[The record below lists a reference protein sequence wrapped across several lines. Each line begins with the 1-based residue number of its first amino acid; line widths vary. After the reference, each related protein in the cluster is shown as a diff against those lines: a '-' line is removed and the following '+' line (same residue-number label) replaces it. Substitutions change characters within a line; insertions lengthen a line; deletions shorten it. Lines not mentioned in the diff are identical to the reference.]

1 MQNCLKKG
9 FSVLAFA
16 GTAIL
21 SSSIPAAAQTTTKP
35 NVYVQHN
42 LVSDIAGMADVTDP
56 NLVDPWGLS
65 FSATSPFWVSNAGKS
80 NSTLYNGAGTI
91 TPVVVA
97 IPAGSKG
104 PAKSSPSG
112 QVNNNTTAFILANGT
127 KASFIFAT
135 EDGTISAWNGG
146 TVSTVMV
153 DNSPA
158 GAVYEGLAIGTS
170 ANGATLYAPNFKTNA
185 IDVFDG
191 KFAPATL
198 AGNFTDPT
206 LPAGFAPFNI
216 WNLGGKLYVMYA
228 KQNAAKVRDTAGAGN
243 GYVSTFDLNG
253 NFLKRVVSNGPLNSP
268 WGVAIAPANWAAF
281 GGALLVG
288 NFGDGTI
295 NAFDATSG
303 ASLGTLQ
310 DKTGAPIVN
319 HGLWAI
325 AFGNGGSGGDPNT
338 LYFTAGIQGE
348 THGLLGAIAPPSAI
362 LSVVNGASGAA
373 GPVAPGEIVLVEGF
387 TIGPSPRAAATVPA
401 TGTLGTTVGA
411 TTVSFDGR
419 PAPILYAS
427 ASTVAVIVPYEVS
440 GGTTSNV
447 TLSFV
452 NTFNNQTPVAFPVQ
466 LGASAPGLFT
476 ADTSGSGNAA
486 AINQDGTA
494 NSATN
499 AAARGSVVLLFATG
513 EGVTAPPVTD
523 GAITVGRIVPG
534 PLLSVSLTIGGSPA
548 RVISAESAPG
558 TVAGVMQIEAIVPS
572 GISVGPAA
580 VQLTVGTT
588 NSQAGVTL
596 NVK

>member
-1 MQNCLKKG
+1 
-9 FSVLAFA
+9 
-16 GTAIL
+16 
-21 SSSIPAAAQTTTKP
+21 
-35 NVYVQHN
+35 
-42 LVSDIAGMADVTDP
+42 MADVTDP

-80 NSTLYNGAGTI
+80 NSTLYNGSGTI

-112 QVNNNTTAFILANGT
+112 QVNNNTAAFILANGT

-153 DNSPA
+153 DNSAA

-185 IDVFDG
+185 IDIFDG

-198 AGNFTDPT
+198 AGNFTDPN

-228 KQNAAKVRDTAGAGN
+228 KQNGAKVRDTAGPGN
-243 GYVSTFDLNG
+243 GFVDTFDLNG

-268 WGVAIAPANWAAF
+268 WGVAIAPANWGAF

-295 NAFDATSG
+295 NAFDATVG
-303 ASLGTLQ
+303 TSLGTLQ

-319 HGLWAI
+319 KGLWAI
-325 AFGNGGSGGDPNT
+325 AFGNGASGGDINT

-348 THGLLGAIAPPSAI
+348 THGLLGAIAPPTAI
-362 LSVVNGASGAA
+362 LTVVNAASGAS
-373 GPVAPGEIVLVEGF
+373 GPVAPGEVVLVGGF
-387 TIGPSPRAAATVPA
+387 SIGPSPRVAATVPT
-401 TGTLGTTVGA
+401 TGALGTTAGS

-419 PAPILYAS
+419 PAPILYSS

-452 NTFNNQTPVAFPVQ
+452 NALNNQVPATFPVQ
-466 LGASAPGLFT
+466 LAASAPGVFT
-476 ADTSGSGNAA
+476 ADTSGAGNAA

-513 EGVTAPPVTD
+513 EGATAPPVAD
-523 GAITVGRIVPG
+523 GAITAGRIVPG
-534 PLLSVSLTIGGSPA
+534 PILPVSLTIGGSPA
-548 RVISAESAPG
+548 KVISAAAAPG
-558 TVAGVMQIEAIVPS
+558 SVAGVMQIEAIVPS
-572 GISVGPAA
+572 GITPGAA
-580 VQLTVGTT
+580 PVVLTVGTT
-588 NSQAGVTL
+588 NSQSGVTL

>member
-1 MQNCLKKG
+1 MTIRLTNG
-9 FSVLAFA
+9 SSALALA
-16 GTAIL
+16 GAAIL
-21 SSSIPAAAQTTTKP
+21 SLSFPALAPGQSKA
-35 NVYVQHN
+35 NIYVQHN
-42 LVSDIAGMADVTDP
+42 LVSDIPGMADVTDP
-56 NLVDPWGLS
+56 NLVDPWGIS
-65 FSATSPFWVSNAGKS
+65 TSATSPFWVSNAGKS
-80 NSTLYNGAGTI
+80 NTTLYNGAGAI

-112 QVNNNTTAFILANGT
+112 QVNNNTAAFILANGT

-146 TVSTVMV
+146 TASTVMV
-153 DNSPA
+153 DNSGA

-170 ANGATLYAPNFKTNA
+170 ANGPALYAPNFKTNA

-191 KFAPATL
+191 KFAPVTL

-228 KQNAAKVRDTAGAGN
+228 KQNAAKIRDSAGPGN

-253 NFLKRVVSNGPLNSP
+253 NFLKRVASQGPLNSP
-268 WGVAIAPANWAAF
+268 WGVAIAPASWGAF

-295 NAFDATSG
+295 NAFDLTAGTP
-303 ASLGTLQ
+303 LGTLQ
-310 DKTGAPIVN
+310 DKNGASIVN
-319 HGLWAI
+319 KGLWALT
-325 AFGNGGSGGDPNT
+325 FGNGGSGGDPNT
-338 LYFTAGIQGE
+338 LYFSAGIQGE
-348 THGLLGAIAPPSAI
+348 THGLLGAIAPPTQI
-362 LSVVNGASGAA
+362 LTVVNGASGAA

-387 TIGPSPRAAATVPA
+387 TIGPSPRAAATIPT
-401 TGTLGTTVGA
+401 TGALGTTTGS
-411 TTVSFDGR
+411 TKVSFDGN
-419 PAPILYAS
+419 PAPILYSSAS
-427 ASTVAVIVPYEVS
+427 AVAVIVPYEVS

-452 NTFNNQTPVAFPVQ
+452 NAFNNQTPAVFPVQ
-466 LGASAPGLFT
+466 LAASAPGLFT
-476 ADTSGSGNAA
+476 SDTSGSGNAA

-499 AAARGSVVLLFATG
+499 AAPRGSVVLLFATG
-513 EGVTAPPVTD
+513 EGATAPPVAD

-534 PLLSVSLTIGGSPA
+534 PILPVSLTIGGTPA

-572 GISVGPAA
+572 GIAPGPAA
-580 VQLTVGTT
+580 LVLTVGTN

>member
-1 MQNCLKKG
+1 MKNCLTNG
-9 FSVLAFA
+9 SSGLAFA
-16 GTAIL
+16 GLAIL
-21 SSSIPAAAQTTTKP
+21 SLSFSAAAQTTKP

-42 LVSDIAGMADVTDP
+42 LVSDIPGMADVTDP

-80 NSTLYNGAGTI
+80 NSTLYNGSGTI
-91 TPVVVA
+91 TAVVVA

-112 QVNNNTTAFILANGT
+112 QVNNNTAAFILANGT

-153 DNSPA
+153 DNSGA

-198 AGNFTDPT
+198 AGNFTDPN

-228 KQNAAKVRDTAGAGN
+228 KQNGAKIRDTAGPGN
-243 GYVSTFDLNG
+243 GFVNTFDLNG

-268 WGVAIAPANWAAF
+268 WGVAIAPANWGAF

-295 NAFDATSG
+295 NAFDATAG
-303 ASLGTLQ
+303 TSLGTLQ

-319 HGLWAI
+319 SGLWAI
-325 AFGNGGSGGDPNT
+325 AFGNGGSGGDVNT

-348 THGLLGAIAPPSAI
+348 THGLLGAIAPPTAI
-362 LSVVNGASGAA
+362 LTVVNAASGAS
-373 GPVAPGEIVLVEGF
+373 GPVAPGEVVLVGGF
-387 TIGPSPRAAATVPA
+387 SIGPSPRVAATVPT
-401 TGTLGTTVGA
+401 TGALGTTVGS

-419 PAPILYAS
+419 AAPILYAS

-452 NTFNNQTPVAFPVQ
+452 NALNNQTPAAFPVQ
-466 LGASAPGLFT
+466 LAASAPGLFT
-476 ADTSGSGNAA
+476 ADTSGSGTLPRS
-486 AINQDGTA
+486 IRMERQ
-494 NSATN
+494 
-499 AAARGSVVLLFATG
+499 
-513 EGVTAPPVTD
+513 TAPLMPRREV
-523 GAITVGRIVPG
+523 R
-534 PLLSVSLTIGGSPA
+534 
-548 RVISAESAPG
+548 
-558 TVAGVMQIEAIVPS
+558 
-572 GISVGPAA
+572 
-580 VQLTVGTT
+580 
-588 NSQAGVTL
+588 
-596 NVK
+596 